1 EPSDLG
7 RDWLHLNGI
16 DYNPDLDQIMIN
28 SRSLCEFY
36 VIDHSTNFL
45 EAGGHSGGRW
55 GKGGDFLYRWGNPEA
70 YGRGTAQ
77 EKRLYVPHH
86 AHWIKPGLPHSG
98 KILVFNNGQGRPGG
112 PYSSVDML
120 TPPLDINSKY
130 IIQPNKA
137 FLPASAIERY
147 RAADPKSFFSA
158 VVCGSYM
165 LKNGN
170 LLTTDGLKGTAFESD
185 SSGNIIWTYVN
196 PVSSAGIKSQ
206 GEDAGTNTVF
216 RYEFYPTDFSGFVGK
231 DLTPGLELENNPYTK
246 RLCDNNIGLNPLD
259 AKKSKISPN
268 PAGDFT
274 LILAETVENGRIY
287 NTAGRCVGTFTGN
300 QIDLSKYKPGIFTVS
315 FFADGKPHQEKLLK
329 IE

>member
-1 EPSDLG
+1 
-7 RDWLHLNGI
+7 
-16 DYNPDLDQIMIN
+16 
-28 SRSLCEFY
+28 
-36 VIDHSTNFL
+36 
-45 EAGGHSGGRW
+45 
-55 GKGGDFLYRWGNPEA
+55 
-70 YGRGTAQ
+70 
-77 EKRLYVPHH
+77 
-86 AHWIKPGLPHSG
+86 
-98 KILVFNNGQGRPGG
+98 
-112 PYSSVDML
+112 
-120 TPPLDINSKY
+120 
-130 IIQPNKA
+130 
-137 FLPASAIERY
+137 
-147 RAADPKSFFSA
+147 
-158 VVCGSYM
+158 M

-287 NTAGRCVGTFTGN
+287 NTAGRCVGAFTGN
-300 QIDLSKYKPGIFTVS
+300 QIDLSKFKPGIFTVS
-315 FFADGKPHQEKLLK
+315 FSADGKPYKEKLLK